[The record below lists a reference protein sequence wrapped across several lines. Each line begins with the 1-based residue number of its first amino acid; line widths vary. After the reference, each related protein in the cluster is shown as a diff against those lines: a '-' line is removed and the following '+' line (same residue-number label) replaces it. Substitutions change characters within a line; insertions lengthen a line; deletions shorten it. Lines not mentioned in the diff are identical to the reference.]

1 MIDLVIS
8 RSESV
13 VIDNVDLFLVIAARN
28 YVLSRNLFYQRSYT
42 LLHDSNCGAIGPRQ
56 VQLGEDLTSGFTI
69 HR

>member
-1 MIDLVIS
+1 MIDLVILQ
-8 RSESV
+8 SV
-13 VIDNVDLFLVIAARN
+13 VIDIRCDLFRVIAARN

-42 LLHDSNCGAIGPRQ
+42 YCMIAIAEAIGPRQ